1 MRTRLR
7 LGAAMA
13 VGLGALLLATAF
25 ASPAFAWDASV
36 EVKAKCLDN
45 GDVGVKYVVSAWEA
59 GHAADVSASYS
70 VNGATPVS
78 RPGGELAEDGTF
90 VDHFVLPAGTTGKV
104 VVEATVTWKDSDEEA
119 ETPMGKAYLPKKCE
133 GGESTTTTSEST
145 TTTSESTTTT
155 TSPST
160 TESSVAPTTSIE
172 ETTTTAAVGATT
184 TTGGQ
189 LPFTGAGSSQPM
201 LLAGIALVGGG
212 VLFLLLTR
220 NRGTVR

>member
-13 VGLGALLLATAF
+13 VGLGALLLATAL

-59 GHAADVSASYS
+59 GHKADVSASYS
-70 VNGATPVS
+70 VNGGTPVS
-78 RPGGELAEDGTF
+78 RPGGELDENGKF

-104 VVEATVTWKDSDEEA
+104 VVEATVTWKDSDEDA
-119 ETPMGKAYLPKKCE
+119 EILKGKAYLPEKCE
-133 GGESTTTTSEST
+133 GEESSTTA
-145 TTTSESTTTT
+145 T
-155 TSPST
+155 TSPTT

-172 ETTTTAAVGATT
+172 ETTTTAAAGAAATT
-184 TTGGQ
+184 TTAGGQ

-212 VLFLLLTR
+212 ALFLLLTR